1 MQRSSSLSPM
11 AGDGVVQA
19 FVARTGAPAQAG
31 LDIEGPALMV
41 DRWWP
46 AALWLG
52 PATCLVRLDDGP
64 RPELAEVLERAL
76 GDAGMEVTDLD
87 VDAPVEA
94 ITAQR
99 LGVIGAR
106 WRLWA
111 TSAAAGRADVAAA
124 AG

>member
-1 MQRSSSLSPM
+1 MP
-11 AGDGVVQA
+11 DDEVVQA
-19 FVARTGAPAQAG
+19 FVRRTPAPTSAD

-52 PATCLVRLDDGP
+52 PATCLVRLDEGP
-64 RPELAEVLERAL
+64 RPELSQSVERAL
-76 GDAGMEVTDLD
+76 GDAGMEVVHLDLD
-87 VDAPVEA
+87 APIEA

-106 WRLWA
+106 WRVWA
-111 TSAAAGRADVAAA
+111 TSADAGRADVATA